1 MDKSDKEKNKNLSA
15 LSKRKALPGLPN
27 LEVTV
32 GESPTLAREISR
44 IRIQRANVS
53 KFFWDVLEDGENG

>member
-1 MDKSDKEKNKNLSA
+1 MDKEKDKEVNA

-32 GESPTLAREISR
+32 GESPTLAREITR
-44 IRIQRANVS
+44 IRIQQANVS
-53 KFFWDVLEDGENG
+53 KFFWDVLEDGGNG